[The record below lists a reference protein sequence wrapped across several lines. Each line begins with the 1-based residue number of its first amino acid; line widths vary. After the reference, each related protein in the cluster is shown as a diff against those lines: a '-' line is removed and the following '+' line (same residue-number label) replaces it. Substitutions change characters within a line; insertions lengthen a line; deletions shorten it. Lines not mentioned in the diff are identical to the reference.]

1 VLTYSSH
8 SKIRKTVQL
17 FVYSDFIGIRAEYP
31 DKKNCSVIAEIGSHG
46 KCQRPS
52 REITTLTMIEK
63 LLQLMIRAYQLL
75 LSPFLGNHCR
85 FTPSCS
91 HYASECI
98 TRYGAWRGGWLTLKR
113 LARCQPFC
121 DGGYDPVP

>member
-1 VLTYSSH
+1 VH
-8 SKIRKTVQL
+8 
-17 FVYSDFIGIRAEYP
+17 P
-31 DKKNCSVIAEIGSHG
+31 DKKNCSVIAEIDAHG
-46 KCQRPS
+46 KCRRLS
-52 REITTLTMIEK
+52 REITALSMMEK

-91 HYASECI
+91 HYASESI
-98 TRYGAWRGGWLTLKR
+98 ARYGVWRGGWLTLKR